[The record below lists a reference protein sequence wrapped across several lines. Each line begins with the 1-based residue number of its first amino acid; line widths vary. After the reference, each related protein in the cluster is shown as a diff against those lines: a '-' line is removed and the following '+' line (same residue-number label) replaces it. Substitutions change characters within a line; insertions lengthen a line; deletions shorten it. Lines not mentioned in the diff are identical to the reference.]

1 MPFLATIIDEL
12 AAMVEPLRLGRR
24 RAKLMLVE
32 RDGRYECY
40 RNRRRP
46 VLLARGDFDTLAP
59 GTIPREML
67 STPVEI
73 RLDTARVL
81 SKVLQLPEA
90 SRNYLDAIVTH
101 QLERMTPWTADRVVF
116 DYTLAGDDAAGK
128 DQIAVRLVA
137 IARDSFDAIVE
148 RLKNAGIRP
157 SLVGTTEDPLDQPSQ
172 VNLLGISRAA
182 RRAALRRA
190 VATGLMAVVL
200 AGVAGSAFAGWRLY
214 LANAEAAAVHEAI
227 LATRRAVEAALSNSE
242 AAEGYRRLLA
252 MKEGNVPMVVLLDR
266 LSEVIPSSTYLTE
279 YTVEGEELRLAGFSS
294 EAPALIG
301 MLEETDLLTDV
312 RFGAPTTR
320 EEGAMQ
326 DRFEIVARIVT
337 PEPPPDAG
345 QNEAAS
351 SAETPA
357 Q

>member
-1 MPFLATIIDEL
+1 
-12 AAMVEPLRLGRR
+12 
-24 RAKLMLVE
+24 MLVE

-46 VLLARGDFDTLAP
+46 VLLASGDFATLER
-59 GTIPREML
+59 GTVPREML
-67 STPVEI
+67 STPIEI
-73 RLDTARVL
+73 RLDAARVL

-116 DYTLAGDDAAGK
+116 DYTLADDEAVGK

-137 IARDSFDAIVE
+137 IARDAFDNIVG
-148 RLKNAGIRP
+148 RLKNAGLKP
-157 SLVGTTEDPLDQPSQ
+157 SLVGTTEDALDRPSPI
-172 VNLLGISRAA
+172 NLLGVSRAA

-190 VATGLMAVVL
+190 VAAGLAAVVIV
-200 AGVAGSAFAGWRLY
+200 GVAGSAFAGWRLY
-214 LANAEAAAVHEAI
+214 MANAEAAAVHEAI

-320 EEGAMQ
+320 EEGETQ
-326 DRFEIVARIVT
+326 DRFEIVARIVA
-337 PEPPPDAG
+337 PESPAD
-345 QNEAAS
+345 AS
-351 SAETPA
+351 SEETSSTEPA
-357 Q
+357 VQ